1 MSKNLILDRFAEP
14 VTALADTPAL
24 AAAELKRR
32 FQAPAEELRQ
42 VHNALAEQ
50 HAALEDKVEGIVTE
64 TYGGTIH
71 ESMLDAPLAA
81 KINAKAEQSDMVA
94 VQTALAGKCGV
105 VIGTYDGDGAESQF
119 INLGFTPAAVLV
131 VSPMGRMYS
140 VSSSGGAYYDGG
152 LALPGKLVTV
162 TDYNANTYKIL
173 EIAEGGFIVYTNSYR
188 TGNGDRYYINTNQGT
203 HYYIAFR

>member
-1 MSKNLILDRFAEP
+1 MSENLILDRFAEP

-71 ESMLDAPLAA
+71 ESMLDTPLAA
-81 KINAKAEQSDMVA
+81 QINAKAEQSALEAEAAARETLAQTVA
-94 VQTALAGKCGV
+94 QKCEV
-105 VIGTYDGDGAESQF
+105 YFGTYTGDGAASRQ
-119 INLGFTPAAVLV
+119 IPLSFTPQALLV
-131 VSPMGRMYS
+131 FKD
-140 VSSSGGAYYDGG
+140 SGNPSDGYGG
-152 LALPGKLVTV
+152 LAFPGYNVNTNGTSLEIVENGFMVYYKSTGGLPHT
-162 TDYNANTYKIL
+162 NANN
-173 EIAEGGFIVYTNSYR
+173 A
-188 TGNGDRYYINTNQGT
+188 DYYF
-203 HYYIAFR
+203 IAFK

>member
-71 ESMLDAPLAA
+71 ESMLDTPLAA

-105 VIGTYDGDGAESQF
+105 AIGTYDGDGAESQF

-140 VSSSGGAYYDGG
+140 VSSIGGAYYDGG
-152 LALPGKLVTV
+152 LALPGHPVSV
-162 TDYNANTYKIL
+162 TDYNSNTYMIF
-173 EIAEGGFIVYTNSYR
+173 EVTEGGFTVYSTTYKV
-188 TGNGDRYYINTNQGT
+188 GNNNYYVYANQGT